1 MNPKKITEKIKTLRQ
16 QIEHNEERIERTKD
30 EEAIQHLER
39 EISIWQ
45 REIERLEHMLED
57 DFDEFEY
64 RKRSKKENKRPRHSF
79 DEWA

>member
-1 MNPKKITEKIKTLRQ
+1 MNPRKITEKIKTLRQ

-30 EEAIQHLER
+30 DKAIQHLER

-45 REIERLEHMLED
+45 REIERLEGMLED

-64 RKRSKKENKRPRHSF
+64 RKRSKKESKRPRHSF

>member
-1 MNPKKITEKIKTLRQ
+1 MNPRKITEKIKTLRQ

-30 EEAIQHLER
+30 DKAIQHLER
-39 EISIWQ
+39 ELSIWQ
-45 REIERLEHMLED
+45 REIERLEGMLED

-64 RKRSKKENKRPRHSF
+64 RKRSKKESKRPRHSF

>member
-1 MNPKKITEKIKTLRQ
+1 MNPRKITEKIKTLRQ
-16 QIEHNEERIERTKD
+16 QIEHNEERIEKTKD
-30 EEAIQHLER
+30 EKAVHHLER

-45 REIERLEHMLED
+45 REIARLENMLED

-64 RKRSKKENKRPRHSF
+64 KKRSKKESKRPRHSF